1 MKKKTKVA
9 GIDFSRKYICMEC
22 GCQRDP
28 IYVYRGMLSIELI
41 MWGIFVVPGVAYAKG
56 IFWIVFVIP
65 GATYSIWR
73 RLRKQRVCPKCLN
86 PAVELTHS
94 SRVMSMMQ
102 IMKSFGPAPDPLHQ
116 ASKSGASPKSVTP
129 NKAPVAKAKPAK
141 RDVNKILKTANRR
154 GLKPKGQQGLVDF
167 KSPSEDK

>member
-28 IYVYRGMLSIELI
+28 INAYRGMLLIELI
-41 MWGIFVVPGVAYAKG
+41 LWAVFVIPGVAYAKG
-56 IFWIVFVIP
+56 GYWIVFVIP

-86 PAVELTHS
+86 PAVELTNS

-116 ASKSGASPKSVTP
+116 ASKSVASPKPVPTQ
-129 NKAPVAKAKPAK
+129 KAPAPKTKPVK
-141 RDVNKILKTANRR
+141 RDVNRILKTANRR